1 MNTVDAIV
9 LSVIAISTAIAF
21 LRGFVREVLTIGSWI
36 GAGLAVLYGFS
47 YLKPTFEHY
56 IKLKLAADLGCG
68 FTLFIVTLILL
79 SILSHTL
86 ARFVRGSALTAVDRS
101 LGLLFGLL
109 RGAILVSLAYMLIGS
124 LDPNIVRGARTQ
136 PMMARGAAILR
147 SMTPKEFSDGL
158 PQALPIS
165 APADETPAGDAK
177 PDKTEAEQGPA
188 YNKRQNEAMQRMIES
203 QLNK

>member
-9 LSVIAISTAIAF
+9 LTVIAISTVIAF

-36 GAGLAVLYGFS
+36 GAALAVLYGFS

-56 IKLKLAADLGCG
+56 IKMKLAADLVCG
-68 FTLFIVTLILL
+68 FTLFLITLVLL
-79 SILSHTL
+79 SILSHVL

-109 RGAILVSLAYMLIGS
+109 RGAILVSLAYMLIHNI
-124 LDPNIVRGARTQ
+124 DPKLVEGARTES
-136 PMMARGAAILR
+136 MMARGAQILHN
-147 SMTPKEFSDGL
+147 MAPKEFAEEL
-158 PQALPIS
+158 PQIPIS
-165 APADETPAGDAK
+165 APGDETPAGDAK
-177 PDKTEAEQGPA
+177 PDKTEADQGPA

-203 QLNK
+203 QLKK